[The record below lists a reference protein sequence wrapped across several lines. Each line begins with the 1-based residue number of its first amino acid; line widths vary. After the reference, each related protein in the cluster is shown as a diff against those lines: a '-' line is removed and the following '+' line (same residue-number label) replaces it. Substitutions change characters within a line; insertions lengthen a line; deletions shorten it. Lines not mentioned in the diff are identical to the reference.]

1 MKPLENRKILKF
13 KPDEK
18 QQIEDAVAIEKK
30 IKVYINNEE
39 VVSLAASP
47 IQIKELLVGFLMT
60 EGILKGEWC
69 PEKINISEN
78 QDEITVKIGLEGFVS
93 LKGKTITSGCL
104 AAMSFLEDVKGY
116 IEDKMTVKPERIFK
130 LFKDFQ
136 EKSNLYRTTGCI
148 HAAALSD
155 EDRILFIA
163 EDIGRHNAV
172 DKVIGWA
179 LLNKIP
185 FKNKIMLVSGRI
197 SSEMI
202 LKPAKWKIPFIV
214 SRTAPTSLA
223 IDFAEKAGIT
233 LIGFLR
239 GQRFNV
245 YTHPERLKF

>member
-1 MKPLENRKILKF
+1 MKSLENRKILRF
-13 KPDEK
+13 KQSLQEV
-18 QQIEDAVAIEKK
+18 EDLVAVEKK

-47 IQIKELLVGFLMT
+47 IQIKELLAGFLMT

-69 PEKINISEN
+69 PDKIDIIEN
-78 QDEITVKIGLEGFVS
+78 EEEITVKIALEGFVS
-93 LKGKTITSGCL
+93 LEGKTITSGCITGI
-104 AAMSFLEDVKGY
+104 SFLKDVKGS
-116 IEDKMTVKPERIFK
+116 IEDTIPVKPENIFK
-130 LFKDFQ
+130 LFRDFQ
-136 EKSNLYRTTGCI
+136 GKSVLYRTTGCV
-148 HAAALSD
+148 HAAALAD
-155 EDRILFIA
+155 EEKILFIA

-197 SSEMI
+197 SSEI
-202 LKPAKWKIPFIV
+202 TLKSAKWKIPFIV

-239 GQRFNV
+239 GQRFNI
-245 YTHPERLKF
+245 YSHSERIKF